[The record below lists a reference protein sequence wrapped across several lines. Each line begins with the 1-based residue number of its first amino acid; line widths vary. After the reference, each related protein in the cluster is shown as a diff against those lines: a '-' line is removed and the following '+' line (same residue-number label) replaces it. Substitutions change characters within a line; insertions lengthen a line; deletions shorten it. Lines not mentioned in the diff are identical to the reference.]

1 MSKVNWKEVCE
12 KQEIEYDKIIS
23 DLRKRLKLH
32 EERNKLIK
40 MYLSGEVCGEE
51 IDSRMLELKKVLY
64 KEVEDDE

>member
-32 EERNKLIK
+32 EERNELIK
-40 MYLSGEVCGEE
+40 MYLNGEVSGEE
-51 IDSRMLELKKVLY
+51 IDSRMMELKRVLY